1 MSILEGIGQFG
12 LSFGNA
18 MMKREAE
25 QKAEAAAAEQKASH
39 TSPQAVMYGA
49 GRIGY

>member
-25 QKAEAAAAEQKASH
+25 RKANAEQQKPH
-39 TSPQAVMYGA
+39 D
-49 GRIGY
+49 